1 MEYNENGFIKIDVKN
16 LIDWNEETGD
26 GCLVSNKITK
36 DGFKVGYMYRED
48 SDNAFDSGWRF
59 MQGGEDEEY
68 NSTPLNVNVFSINT
82 VCNYDPDI
90 IPYLKLPVGSALI
103 RISENEFEF
112 DKGDKRI
119 YITKQKR

>member
-16 LIDWNEETGD
+16 LIDWNEGTGD

-59 MQGGEDEEY
+59 MQG
-68 NSTPLNVNVFSINT
+68 
-82 VCNYDPDI
+82 
-90 IPYLKLPVGSALI
+90 
-103 RISENEFEF
+103 
-112 DKGDKRI
+112 
-119 YITKQKR
+119 